1 MSVTT
6 TQNSRITGLRR
17 ILADHELHH
26 SDPTADEAEPAPRP
40 NAQLQSIESNP
51 PDWEGRWR
59 RVPAYRPVQDQR
71 GEQHDTYTG
80 AVERNFVRVMFGGVS
95 AMAVRMIDPSQ
106 IPPVANPLGRAQVRY
121 GEVLVVD

>member
-95 AMAVRMIDPSQ
+95 AMASASQ
-106 IPPVANPLGRAQVRY
+106 IWRSTGGRLKSDY
-121 GEVLVVD
+121 FMFKIGGEW